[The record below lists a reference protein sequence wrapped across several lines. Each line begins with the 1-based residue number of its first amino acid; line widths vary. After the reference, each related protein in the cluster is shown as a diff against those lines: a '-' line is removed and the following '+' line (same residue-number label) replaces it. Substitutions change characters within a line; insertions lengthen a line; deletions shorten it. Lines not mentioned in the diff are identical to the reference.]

1 LLHNLGE
8 SQRTISILIVR
19 CSEFKV
25 LFGLSGLSK
34 SEPSNGQLD
43 FKNEVNT
50 HEQQIN
56 DELQQ

>member
-1 LLHNLGE
+1 
-8 SQRTISILIVR
+8 
-19 CSEFKV
+19 V